1 VRGMKRELT
10 VAVRRV
16 REGKWPLPTYKSAGA
31 AGMDLCAAIDEPII
45 LAPTGRIVVPTG
57 IAVAIPSGYEG
68 QVRARSGLALR
79 HGIGLVNAPGT
90 IDSDYRGEIGVLL
103 INFGEDL
110 FTIEP
115 GDRIAQLVICP
126 VVSVRLELVTDLD
139 ATERNDGGY
148 GSTGVS

>member
-1 VRGMKRELT
+1 MKRELT

-16 REGKWPLPTYKSAGA
+16 REGNWPLPAYKSAGA
-31 AGMDLCAAIDEPII
+31 AGMDLCAAIDEPVT
-45 LAPTGRIVVPTG
+45 LQPMARLVVPTG
-57 IAVAIPSGYEG
+57 IALAIPSGYEG

-79 HGIGLVNAPGT
+79 HGIALVNAPGT

-103 INFGEDL
+103 INLGNGA

-115 GDRIAQLVICP
+115 GTRIAQLVICP
-126 VVSVRLELVTDLD
+126 VARAQLELVVDLEVT
-139 ATERNDGGY
+139 ARNDGGY